1 MLIYVTLLQKES
13 LFQWALYIRGAYIE
27 GTLPPDFLMNTADGE
42 ADFFDLLAMTRN
54 LTFTLRCN
62 VNKSYQ
68 QLRMQNYSIWKK
80 VKENSLCFKKI
91 PDRFC
96 TIPGLSVANW

>member
-1 MLIYVTLLQKES
+1 MYLYYGP
-13 LFQWALYIRGAYIE
+13 LYIRGAYIE

-68 QLRMQNYSIWKK
+68 QLRIQNYSIWKK
-80 VKENSLCFKKI
+80 VKEDSLCFKKI
-91 PDRFC
+91 SDRFFR
-96 TIPGLSVANW
+96 ILSFSVAKW